1 MNPLSPEV
9 ALERLIAGIRTRPTT
24 EIIPLEQSQGRVLA
38 EDLCARCDLPPD
50 DVSMMDGYAVRITDL
65 DDRPL
70 PVSQRIPAGRSAQPL
85 APQSVARLFTGA
97 CLPLGADAVVM
108 QEDSELEGS
117 EVRFTHR
124 PQPGQHIRRRGEDA
138 RIGDIVRRTGSRVRP
153 QDMGLLASV
162 GIESVMVYRRLSIA
176 VFFTGDEL
184 VQPGHSLAPG
194 QIYNSNRF
202 VLRGLLEALHCN
214 VVDLGVV
221 PDNLDQTLST
231 LTMAASVADIILT
244 CGGVS
249 VGEEDHVRTAVE
261 QIGQIDLWRVAI
273 KPGKPFASG
282 QVNGVPFLGL
292 PGNPVSAFVVFC
304 LFVRPFILS
313 SQGVQNWKPLTYQIR
328 ANFEWPLAKG
338 RTEWLRAQLHNDEEG
353 TFLTLMA
360 NQGSASLTS
369 LVQADG
375 LVEIPMGRQVV
386 RGDTVRFMPFSGLL
400 T

>member
-1 MNPLSPEV
+1 MNLLTPEA
-9 ALERLIAGIRTRPTT
+9 ALERLIASIQTRPAT
-24 EIIPLEQSQGRVLA
+24 EIIPLEHSLGRVLA

-50 DVSMMDGYAVRITDL
+50 DVSMMDGYAVRVADL
-65 DDRPL
+65 DCPL
-70 PVSQRIPAGRSAQPL
+70 PVSQRIPAGRNAQPL

-108 QEDSELEGS
+108 QEDSEMDGS
-117 EVRFTHR
+117 AVRFTCT
-124 PQPGQHIRRRGEDA
+124 PSLGQHIRQRGEDA
-138 RIGDIVRRTGSRVRP
+138 RVGDVVRSAGSRIRP
-153 QDMGLLASV
+153 QDMGLLAAV
-162 GIESVMVYRRLSIA
+162 GIESVLVYRQLSIA

-184 VQPGHSLAPG
+184 VQPGHPLAPG

-202 VLRGLLEALHCN
+202 VLHGLLEALHCN

-221 PDNLDQTLST
+221 PDQLDQTISA
-231 LTMAASVADIILT
+231 LTTAASVADIILT

-273 KPGKPFASG
+273 KPGKPFAFG
-282 QVNGVPFLGL
+282 QVRGVPFLGL

-313 SQGVQNWKPLTYQIR
+313 SQGASDCSSLTYQIR
-328 ANFEWPLAKG
+328 ADFDYPQARE
-338 RTEWLRAQLHNDEEG
+338 RTEWLRARLHNNEGG
-353 TFLTLMA
+353 TFLTLVA

-375 LVEIPMGRQVV
+375 LVEIPAGHPLA
-386 RGDTVRFMPFSGLL
+386 RGDTVRFLPFSGSLV
-400 T
+400 

>member
-1 MNPLSPEV
+1 MMNLLTPEA
-9 ALERLIAGIRTRPTT
+9 ALERLIASIQTRPAT
-24 EIIPLEQSQGRVLA
+24 ETIPLEHSLGRVLA

-50 DVSMMDGYAVRITDL
+50 DVSMMDGYAVRVADL
-65 DDRPL
+65 DRPL
-70 PVSQRIPAGRSAQPL
+70 PVSQRIPAGRNAQPL

-108 QEDSELEGS
+108 QEDSEMDGS
-117 EVRFTHR
+117 AVRFTCT
-124 PQPGQHIRRRGEDA
+124 PSLGQHIRQRGEDA
-138 RIGDIVRRTGSRVRP
+138 RVGDVVRSAGSRIRP
-153 QDMGLLASV
+153 QDMGLLAAV
-162 GIESVMVYRRLSIA
+162 GIESVLVYRQLSIA

-184 VQPGHSLAPG
+184 VQPGHPLAPG

-202 VLRGLLEALHCN
+202 VLHGLLAALHCN

-221 PDNLDQTLST
+221 PDQLDQTISA
-231 LTMAASVADIILT
+231 LTMAATVADIILT

-273 KPGKPFASG
+273 KPGKPFAFG
-282 QVNGVPFLGL
+282 QVRGVPFLGL

-313 SQGVQNWKPLTYQIR
+313 SQGASDFSSLTYQIR
-328 ANFEWPLAKG
+328 ADFDYPQARV
-338 RTEWLRAQLHNDEEG
+338 RTEWLRARLHNNEGG
-353 TFLTLMA
+353 TFLTLVA

-375 LVEIPMGRQVV
+375 LVEIPAGYPLT
-386 RGDTVRFMPFSGLL
+386 RGDTVRFLPFSGLL
-400 T
+400 V

>member
-9 ALERLIAGIRTRPTT
+9 ALERLIASIRTRPAT

-50 DVSMMDGYAVRITDL
+50 NVSMMDGYAVRITDL
-65 DDRPL
+65 DDRSL
-70 PVSQRIPAGRSAQPL
+70 PISQRIPAGRSAQPL

-108 QEDSELEGS
+108 QEDSALEGS

-124 PQPGQHIRRRGEDA
+124 PHLGQHIRLRGEDA
-138 RIGDIVRRTGSRVRP
+138 RIGDVVRRVGSRVRP
-153 QDMGLLASV
+153 QDMGLLAAV
-162 GIESVMVYRRLSIA
+162 GIESVVVYCKLSLA

-184 VQPGHSLAPG
+184 VQPGHPLEPG
-194 QIYNSNRF
+194 QIYNSNHF
-202 VLRGLLEALHCN
+202 LLRGLLEALHCN

-231 LTMAASVADIILT
+231 LTKAASAADIILT

-313 SQGVQNWKPLTYQIR
+313 SQGALDWKPQTYQIR
-328 ANFEWPLAKG
+328 ANFEWPQVKG

-353 TFLTLMA
+353 TFLTLVA

-400 T
+400 I

>member
-1 MNPLSPEV
+1 MMNLLTPEA
-9 ALERLIAGIRTRPTT
+9 ALERLIASIQTRPAT
-24 EIIPLEQSQGRVLA
+24 ETIPLEHSLGRVLA

-50 DVSMMDGYAVRITDL
+50 DVSMMDGYAVRVADL
-65 DDRPL
+65 DRPL
-70 PVSQRIPAGRSAQPL
+70 PVSQRIPAGRNAQPL

-108 QEDSELEGS
+108 QEDSEMDGS
-117 EVRFTHR
+117 AVRFTGT
-124 PQPGQHIRRRGEDA
+124 PSLGQHIRQRGEDA
-138 RIGDIVRRTGSRVRP
+138 RVGDVVRSAGSRIRP
-153 QDMGLLASV
+153 QDMGLLAAV
-162 GIESVMVYRRLSIA
+162 GIESVLVYRQLSIA

-184 VQPGHSLAPG
+184 VQPGHPLAPG

-202 VLRGLLEALHCN
+202 VLHGLLAALHCH

-221 PDNLDQTLST
+221 PDQLDQTISA
-231 LTMAASVADIILT
+231 LTTAATVADIILT

-273 KPGKPFASG
+273 KPGKPFAFG
-282 QVNGVPFLGL
+282 QVRGVPFLGL

-313 SQGVQNWKPLTYQIR
+313 SQGASDCSSLTYQIR
-328 ANFEWPLAKG
+328 ADFDYPQARE
-338 RTEWLRAQLHNDEEG
+338 RTEWLRARLHNNEGG
-353 TFLTLMA
+353 TFLTLVA

-375 LVEIPMGRQVV
+375 LVEIPAGHPLA
-386 RGDTVRFMPFSGLL
+386 RGDTVRFLPFSGSLV
-400 T
+400 